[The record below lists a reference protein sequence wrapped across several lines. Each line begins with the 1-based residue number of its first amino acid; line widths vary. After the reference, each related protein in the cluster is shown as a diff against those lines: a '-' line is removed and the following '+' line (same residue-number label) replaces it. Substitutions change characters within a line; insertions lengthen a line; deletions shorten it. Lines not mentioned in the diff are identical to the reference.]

1 MIKSHENVISK
12 KKKKKKI
19 HTIMQMQGLETVVS
33 STQGRPTNKFQQ
45 GKCSQ
50 VIIHVLTIF

>member
-50 VIIHVLTIF
+50 VIIHVLTI